1 MLDGLRVFAK
11 SWPGKIMGAFLLV
24 GVAGFGINNV
34 IVDLGS
40 NTVARVGD
48 AEINSRQFLRA
59 YQTQLNQITGQLG
72 SVPTTSQAE
81 ALGLP
86 TRVLLSLSEGATL
99 ETLAN
104 RFGLGVSEA
113 KLAQMLRQDPSF
125 HGTLGTFDPEIFNQ
139 VLQNSGWTEAE
150 YFTVRANEAKREQIM
165 LTLMAEANL
174 PAVARD
180 LISNYATATRAIDY
194 IALNETNVEA
204 PAEPTEEE
212 LAAYLTEHQLE
223 FRTVETRNVKLLNL
237 SIPALAATKSF
248 DDATITAEYEAI
260 KGSLTTPERR
270 TIQQVALSTPEL
282 QAQFAEAQAAGTDFA
297 ALVAEAGVTP
307 STIGTLTRDQ
317 VTDPT
322 LAAAA
327 FGLEEGGFTI
337 ISGIGGQ
344 RAIHVPEIQP
354 ESQQTLEEVR
364 DDIVQRLGTA
374 EARTE
379 INDILDQVEELR
391 AAFQPLEDI
400 GARFNL
406 PVYEAAVTAGGAQ
419 LSVMPTV
426 APTDY
431 ARISQAIF
439 NAEEEKLTP
448 AVSLG
453 GNAHVWFDLESIEP
467 ARDRTLDEVRDDVAA
482 ALRAERTNNALLAL
496 SEDIVARLNAGEALA
511 DIAAELNSFPQISS
525 PFTRFG
531 ADDGS
536 VDPTVA
542 AAAFAGG
549 PESAGSVVSESGE
562 FLVFQVVDSGTTAE
576 PLTADAVEMIN
587 AEARNGLYAELVSA
601 LRNDAG
607 LRVNDQ
613 ALRQLLIQNF
623 GE

>member
-194 IALNETNVEA
+194 ITLNETNVET

-248 DDATITAEYEAI
+248 DDATIAAEYEAI

-282 QAQFAEAQAAGTDFA
+282 QAQFAEAQTAGTDFA

-439 NAEEEKLTP
+439 NAEEDKLTP

-525 PFTRFG
+525 TFTRFG

-536 VDPTVA
+536 GDPTVA

-562 FLVFQVVDSGTTAE
+562 FLVFQVVDSGTPAE